1 MLRTLWFF
9 AVVIASTIWYGSG
22 VVIAGLMGVPRRDG
36 GVYDRSAKR
45 WARNALWAAGIPYR
59 VLGLERV
66 PLEKPL
72 VIASNHQS
80 WFDIFLLAA
89 VMPGSLRFVAKKE
102 LARVPVLG
110 RAMRQAGHVF
120 IDRQHR
126 AAAFEAYDEAAD
138 AIRAGISAVVFP
150 EGTRSRTG
158 ELLPFKKGPFV
169 LAIAARVPLVPVYCA
184 GTFTLMPKGS
194 WRVRPHPIA
203 LAFGAPI
210 DTTGMVYDDRERLME
225 ETRRAIE
232 ALRRDAVRA
241 LEDEKQ
247 AVSSER

>member
-1 MLRTLWFF
+1 MMRDRQWSGESRTV
-9 AVVIASTIWYGSG
+9 AG
-22 VVIAGLMGVPRRDG
+22 VLGVPRRDG
-36 GVYDRSAKR
+36 GVYDRAAKR

-59 VLGLERV
+59 VMGLESV

-102 LARVPVLG
+102 LASVPLLG

-120 IDRQHR
+120 IDRQNR
-126 AAAFEAYDEAAD
+126 QAAFGAYDEAAA

-169 LAIAARVPLVPVYCA
+169 LAIAARVPLVPAYCA

-194 WRVRPHPIA
+194 WRIKPHPIA
-203 LAFGAPI
+203 LAFGKAI
-210 DTTGMVYDDRERLME
+210 ETAGLAYDDRERLME
-225 ETRRAIE
+225 QTRRAIE
-232 ALRRDAVRA
+232 ALRIDALRS
-241 LEDEKQ
+241 LG
-247 AVSSER
+247 